1 VFVRDRQTGAVSRVS
16 VSSAGLQGNGVSS
29 FPVLNGGGRYV
40 AFYSTASNLV
50 AGDTNGVGD
59 TFVHDR
65 QTGVTTRV
73 SVATGG
79 GQANGESLR
88 PTAISAV
95 GGRYVAFA
103 SQASNLVPGDTN
115 GRADVFVYDRQTGT
129 TVRVSVGTG
138 GVQGNLGSFTPSLS
152 ADGRYVAFTS
162 RANNL
167 VAGDVNGTGDVFR
180 HDRDPDA
187 NGIFDESNGVTIR
200 VSVPSPTEVGLPSNN
215 PSISADGRSVA
226 YASQSATLVPGDTN
240 GAFDVFVADLVAGT
254 TVRASVDGADG
265 QGNGA
270 SDFPALSAD
279 GQIVAFQSD
288 ATNLVAGDANAT
300 SDAFV
305 RDLGMGA
312 TIRVSVETGGA
323 EGNGASHLPA
333 VNSTGH
339 IVAFSSLASS
349 LAPGDTNGVEDVFV
363 RQW

>member
-1 VFVRDRQTGAVSRVS
+1 
-16 VSSAGLQGNGVSS
+16 
-29 FPVLNGGGRYV
+29 
-40 AFYSTASNLV
+40 
-50 AGDTNGVGD
+50 
-59 TFVHDR
+59 
-65 QTGVTTRV
+65 
-73 SVATGG
+73 
-79 GQANGESLR
+79 
-88 PTAISAV
+88 
-95 GGRYVAFA
+95 VAFA

-152 ADGRYVAFTS
+152 ADGRYVAFIS
-162 RANNL
+162 RASNL
-167 VAGDVNGTGDVFR
+167 VVGDMNGTGDIYR

-187 NGIFDESNGVTIR
+187 NGIFDEGNGVTIR
-200 VSVPSPTEVGLPSNN
+200 VSVPSPTEVGLPSNK

-240 GAFDVFVADLVAGT
+240 GVFDVFVADLVAGT
-254 TVRASVDGADG
+254 TVRASVDGAGG

-270 SDFPALSAD
+270 SDFPAISGN

-288 ATNLVAGDANAT
+288 ATNLVAGDTNAT

-305 RDLGMGA
+305 RDLGTGA
-312 TIRVSVETGGA
+312 TIRVSVDTGGA

-333 VNSTGH
+333 VSRTGH
-339 IVAFSSLASS
+339 IVAFSSQASS
-349 LAPGDTNGVEDVFV
+349 LASGDTNGVEDVFV